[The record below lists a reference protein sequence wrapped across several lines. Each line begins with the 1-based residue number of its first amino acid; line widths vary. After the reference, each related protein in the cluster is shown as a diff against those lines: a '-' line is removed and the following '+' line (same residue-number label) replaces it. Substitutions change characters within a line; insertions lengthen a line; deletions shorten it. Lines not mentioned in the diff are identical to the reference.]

1 MILAAVVA
9 AQIAV
14 SLVLRT
20 RGVHAVLRA
29 RLERA
34 LGRPVEVGRFD
45 VSVWSG
51 LRLEAHYVTVS
62 EEPQFGSEFVLRA
75 DAISASPDWRSLVG
89 GRLLFYRFSFD
100 RPSLNLVR
108 APDGRWNFQAWATG
122 WRNLGMAAVAAP
134 PLAGSGGGRV
144 DGIAVSN
151 GRINFKRGADKLP
164 FALVNVNGR
173 LSPESDGRWSITFD
187 AQPLRA
193 GVTLQD
199 AGTMQLK
206 GVLPGAMVS
215 GFGGG
220 RAVNAGPAEF
230 SVEWRKASLSDALRL
245 IAGDDFGVRGTLDAS
260 LSAQNPPPSP
270 ATAAGAPAVPA
281 SQPPVAAGEV
291 GPAWHAAWKI
301 SGTLRL
307 ADVHRWDLPL
317 QSGLPGLNLAFNAA
331 ASADRREWE
340 FREIV
345 LEARRSNL
353 RGSAAFGVGENRHA
367 SLRVVTASIHLD
379 DLLAWYRAF
388 HPGVRPGTWV
398 DGYLGADVELE
409 GWPPRIV
416 HGALA
421 TTGARLNIA
430 GETRSVELRRAV
442 IEADSK
448 GALLGE
454 SQIGVG
460 DDDAGV
466 RLAANANWTAGL
478 PFEASLTG
486 STAHL
491 AELSTAVAAL
501 GLSAEAQ
508 PLRAEGSAFVRLNWK
523 GSARPWL
530 VSTLGTLALEDVT
543 LSGGALRSPISVG
556 SARLDYL
563 PVQRRLQF
571 SATKAFGTTWTGTA
585 RAATIAG
592 PWEFAL
598 TADRLNP
605 AALVRGF
612 SNPPPEN
619 TSLLSRILPAQAAST
634 LARERPAWPAWL
646 RGEGKITALALD
658 VGRLEFERVQGSITL
673 GERQVVLEGAEGGL
687 YGGRVRGE
695 VRADFGEQPR
705 YDVRTEFDGVSVGAL
720 SAVAISTR
728 LCCSGA
734 ASGHVELTATG
745 WDRDALF
752 ASLAGTGHAE
762 VRSGALLTLDLP
774 ATIAER
780 ALRAGRTAPRAAS
793 GDFLL
798 SAGHI
803 QLEKFVFDLPSSF
816 LEGSG
821 SVSYRG
827 EIDVKV
833 FNTLPGGRP
842 AASTHGV
849 QITGTLAAP
858 QIAPGKSPR

>member
-1 MILAAVVA
+1 
-9 AQIAV
+9 
-14 SLVLRT
+14 
-20 RGVHAVLRA
+20 
-29 RLERA
+29 
-34 LGRPVEVGRFD
+34 
-45 VSVWSG
+45 
-51 LRLEAHYVTVS
+51 
-62 EEPQFGSEFVLRA
+62 
-75 DAISASPDWRSLVG
+75 
-89 GRLLFYRFSFD
+89 
-100 RPSLNLVR
+100 
-108 APDGRWNFQAWATG
+108 
-122 WRNLGMAAVAAP
+122 
-134 PLAGSGGGRV
+134 
-144 DGIAVSN
+144 
-151 GRINFKRGADKLP
+151 
-164 FALVNVNGR
+164 
-173 LSPESDGRWSITFD
+173 
-187 AQPLRA
+187 
-193 GVTLQD
+193 
-199 AGTMQLK
+199 
-206 GVLPGAMVS
+206 
-215 GFGGG
+215 
-220 RAVNAGPAEF
+220 
-230 SVEWRKASLSDALRL
+230 
-245 IAGDDFGVRGTLDAS
+245 
-260 LSAQNPPPSP
+260 
-270 ATAAGAPAVPA
+270 
-281 SQPPVAAGEV
+281 
-291 GPAWHAAWKI
+291 
-301 SGTLRL
+301 
-307 ADVHRWDLPL
+307 
-317 QSGLPGLNLAFNAA
+317 
-331 ASADRREWE
+331 
-340 FREIV
+340 
-345 LEARRSNL
+345 
-353 RGSAAFGVGENRHA
+353 
-367 SLRVVTASIHLD
+367 
-379 DLLAWYRAF
+379 
-388 HPGVRPGTWV
+388 
-398 DGYLGADVELE
+398 
-409 GWPPRIV
+409 
-416 HGALA
+416 
-421 TTGARLNIA
+421 
-430 GETRSVELRRAV
+430 AV

-798 SAGHI
+798 SAGRI